1 MRPAAASPGAGFA
14 PRRWFAVMALA
25 CFAAVGAALVA
36 QHGFDMRPCPW
47 CILQRLIF
55 VVIGVLSLVGALVDS
70 PALRRVLAALAV
82 LLAGAGIAAGLYQHF
97 VAAASTSCNLT
108 FADRVVSGMRLD
120 TALPAI
126 FGVTA
131 SCADAAVD
139 VLGIPFEF
147 WSIALAAL
155 LAAAALR
162 ILAGR

>member
-1 MRPAAASPGAGFA
+1 MRQPAASRVLA
-14 PRRWFAVMALA
+14 PRRWFGAMALA
-25 CFAAVGAALVA
+25 CFAAIGAALVA

-47 CILQRLIF
+47 CILQRLVF
-55 VVIGVLSLVGALVDS
+55 VVIGVIALVGALVDA

-82 LLAGAGIAAGLYQHF
+82 LLAAVGIAAGLYQHF

-108 FADRVVSGMRLD
+108 FADRVVSGLRLD
-120 TALPAI
+120 TALPAV

-139 VLGIPFEF
+139 VLGVPFEF

-155 LAAAALR
+155 LAAAAVR
-162 ILAGR
+162 ILAAR